1 MQDEHVMTVFLNGPY
16 IGRNKEGTLRF
27 RGGKMCVTGLD
38 GSSNLFVSSDVWS
51 CRGILVKLVMH
62 QISVDEIENPCY

>member
-1 MQDEHVMTVFLNGPY
+1 MEET
-16 IGRNKEGTLRF
+16 KEGTVQF

-51 CRGILVKLVMH
+51 WRGILVKLVMH

>member
-1 MQDEHVMTVFLNGPY
+1 
-16 IGRNKEGTLRF
+16 
-27 RGGKMCVTGLD
+27 MCVTGLD

-51 CRGILVKLVMH
+51 WRGILVKLVMH